1 MVLKSATES
10 SRESSTL
17 LLIDSSGGECHSPQ
31 EKSECLAEHFFPK
44 SSLGDEDIRALD
56 LPALMGPDYP
66 PLANV
71 RFRVKTVRQHLA
83 RLDPS
88 KAIRPDGLPGRVLKV
103 LWRIG

>member
-10 SRESSTL
+10 SRESSTQ

-56 LPALMGPDYP
+56 LPALMDPDYP